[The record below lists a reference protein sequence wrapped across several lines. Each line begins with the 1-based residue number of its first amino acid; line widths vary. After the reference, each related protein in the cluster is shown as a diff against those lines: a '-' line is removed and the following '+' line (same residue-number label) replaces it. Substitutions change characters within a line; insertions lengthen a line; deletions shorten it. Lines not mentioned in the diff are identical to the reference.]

1 MDGPNSTLS
10 RDARVRLDRSRS
22 LFGHPYGN
30 LAGIVAAALLIFLV
44 LRAGGAN
51 GIAMGWWAL
60 LLAAAGVAMS
70 LFERHVA
77 CAGIS
82 ADNADLLAGIHTAIG
97 AAIALCFGFAVFLMP
112 DPVSPAHN
120 MFLFAILSTVA
131 TLAVLGYALTPTYY
145 LTLTLAAL
153 MPLTA
158 HIAYQYLVGRD
169 TIHLVLIAGAL
180 LWQLIILAKAKQ
192 VSQAA
197 IDAVVLNKR
206 LQDEIA
212 EHRRTRDAIQQLAL
226 HDELTGLA
234 NRRAYEETL
243 TRTLSHAQRTHASV
257 GLITFDLDNFKAV
270 NLERG
275 RAIGD
280 ALLRAVAVRLHGAV
294 RAADFCARTGGN
306 EFAVIAG
313 SVRADTDVGV
323 VADKLRGVFAEPFAV
338 GDLSLALGASVGWAA
353 YPEDGASTA
362 QILAAAEKRMTIEKR
377 ASHAGSTAGS
387 QEPALTNLTGLA

>member
-1 MDGPNSTLS
+1 MSGLPSTLA
-10 RDARVRLDRSRS
+10 RDERVYLNRVRIF
-22 LFGHPYGN
+22 FGH
-30 LAGIVAAALLIFLV
+30 
-44 LRAGGAN
+44 AN
-51 GIAMGWWAL
+51 GNMASILLGAVLVAIILFNGGVAPAIIAAWAV
-60 LLAAAGVAMS
+60 LLAAACSGVV
-70 LFERHVA
+70 LFERRVA
-77 CAGIS
+77 RAGID
-82 ADNADLLAGIHTAIG
+82 ADNSRRLARIRIGFGAGI
-97 AAIALCFGFAVFLMP
+97 ALLYGFTVYLLP
-112 DPVSPAHN
+112 LPVSPTHYS
-120 MFLFAILSTVA
+120 FLFIILSTVA
-131 TLAVLGYALTPTYY
+131 TVGALGYAVMPTYHVV
-145 LTLTLAAL
+145 LAMASL
-153 MPLTA
+153 WPLTA
-158 HIAYQYLVGRD
+158 HFAYQYLSRHD
-169 TIHLVLIAGAL
+169 NFALLLIAVSV
-180 LWQLIILAKAKQ
+180 LWQLIVLAKSRQ
-192 VSQAA
+192 VSVTA
-197 IDAVVLNKR
+197 IDAIVLNER

-212 EHRRTRDAIQQLAL
+212 EHQRTREVIRQMAL

-257 GLITFDLDNFKAV
+257 GLITFDLDDFKAV

-313 SVRADTDVGV
+313 SVRDDTDVGV

-353 YPEDGASTA
+353 YPEDGASPA